1 MATETDL
8 STPDLDV
15 VVFGATGFT
24 GRLVAE
30 HLATRGDDALR
41 WGIAGR
47 DAEKLA
53 TVAAALD
60 VPDGTRPV
68 PTIVADAS
76 DPAALRRLVTSAA
89 VVVSTVG
96 PYAEHGGPLVAA
108 CVEAGTDY
116 VDLTGEPQFVRRMI
130 DEHQDHA
137 EETGARIV
145 HCCGFDSVPSDIG
158 VLVAQQAMQERHG
171 VAAQRVHMRVRGAR
185 GGASGGTIASLVG
198 VLAEASADPAVADVL
213 DDPHSLL
220 PAGERVGA
228 HSPSLTT
235 ATRDPHTDAWIA
247 PFVME
252 VVNAKVVR
260 RTNALLGYPWGR
272 EFRYDE
278 AMVTGRGP
286 AGQAR
291 ATAIATSVGAA
302 QGVLGVDALR
312 PLVER
317 LLPSSGTGPGEGARE
332 RGFFTIEIIA
342 EHPTGPGAEVR
353 VEVVGDR
360 DPGYGATS
368 RMIGE
373 AALVLAHGE
382 SEVGGG
388 IWTPA
393 SALGDALR
401 TRLEQ
406 HAGVTF
412 TVTG

>member
-1 MATETDL
+1 MAL
-8 STPDLDV
+8 L
-15 VVFGATGFT
+15 
-24 GRLVAE
+24 
-30 HLATRGDDALR
+30 H
-41 WGIAGR
+41 
-47 DAEKLA
+47 
-53 TVAAALD
+53 
-60 VPDGTRPV
+60 
-68 PTIVADAS
+68 
-76 DPAALRRLVTSAA
+76 
-89 VVVSTVG
+89 
-96 PYAEHGGPLVAA
+96 
-108 CVEAGTDY
+108 
-116 VDLTGEPQFVRRMI
+116 
-130 DEHQDHA
+130 
-137 EETGARIV
+137 
-145 HCCGFDSVPSDIG
+145 
-158 VLVAQQAMQERHG
+158 RHG
-171 VAAQRVHMRVRGAR
+171 VVADRVHLRLHGAR

-220 PAGERVGA
+220 PAGERYGA
-228 HSPSLTT
+228 HSPTLTT
-235 ATRDPHTDAWIA
+235 AAHDPHVDAWIA

-252 VVNAKVVR
+252 VINAKIVR
-260 RTNALLGYPWGR
+260 RTNALLDYPWGR
-272 EFRYDE
+272 ELRYDE
-278 AMVTGRGP
+278 AIVTGRG
-286 AGQAR
+286 ATGQAR
-291 ATAIATSVGAA
+291 AAALATSVGAVR
-302 QGVLGVDALR
+302 GVLGVDAIR

-317 LLPSSGTGPGEGARE
+317 LLPSSGSGPGEGARAA
-332 RGFFTIEIIA
+332 GFFEMEVIA
-342 EHPTGPGAEVR
+342 EHPTEPDTDVR